1 MKKAYIMPQTATVQ
15 FDMADIMWASA
26 ETSGGSI
33 MPNPAAPARKSGKI
47 AGSLYI

>member
-1 MKKAYIMPQTATVQ
+1 MKKTYIMPQTATVQ

-26 ETSGGSI
+26 ETSGGNI
-33 MPNPAAPARKSGKI
+33 MPNTAPARQSGKI

>member
-1 MKKAYIMPQTATVQ
+1 MKKTYIMPQTATVQ

-26 ETSGGSI
+26 ETSGGNI
-33 MPNPAAPARKSGKI
+33 MPNPAPARKSGKI